1 MNKGFTYLVMIL
13 LLLSSAQLIAKNAT
27 KEVEPLPPGGIY
39 RYMGESGDLVHTR
52 TLPWDGIVAGYEV
65 LDSRGRVVRTIRALP
80 TEEEK
85 AELEK
90 LRAKAL
96 AKEEQ
101 IKRDRELLRM
111 YATPRDAERAL
122 ERQLAA
128 IEMNINYSRN
138 AKLQAEIKR
147 DNAIQRAAE
156 RERRGQPV
164 PEQLKES
171 IARFQREVDGLDRE
185 IAAQEKDKEVVRA
198 DYAPIINRLKEIVTD

>member
-1 MNKGFTYLVMIL
+1 MKKGFTYLVMSL
-13 LLLSSAQLIAKNAT
+13 LLLGSAQLIAKDFS
-27 KEVEPLPPGGIY
+27 KGVEPLPPGGIY

-65 LDSRGRVVRTIRALP
+65 LDSRGRVVKSVRALP

-85 AELEK
+85 AELERF
-90 LRAKAL
+90 RAKAL

-101 IKRDRELLRM
+101 AKRDRELLRM
-111 YATPRDAERAL
+111 YATSRDAERAL

-164 PEQLKES
+164 PEQLEES
-171 IARFQREVDGLDRE
+171 IARFQREVDGFDRE
-185 IAAQEKDKEVVRA
+185 IAAQENDKDVVRA
-198 DYAPIINRLKEIVTD
+198 DYAPIIERLKEIVAE